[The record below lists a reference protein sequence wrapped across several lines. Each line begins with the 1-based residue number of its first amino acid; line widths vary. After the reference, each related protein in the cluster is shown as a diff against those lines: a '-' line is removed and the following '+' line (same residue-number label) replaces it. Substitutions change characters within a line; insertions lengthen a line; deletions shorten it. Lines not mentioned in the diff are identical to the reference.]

1 MLLSMIMIKRAY
13 DPPAAEDGERYLVDR
28 LWPRGVKRE
37 ALDLTGWVKDAAP
50 SNELRKWVHQEP
62 KHWEAFEDRY
72 AAELKENPD
81 AWKPLLEAARKGRI
95 TLIYA
100 SRDPEH
106 NNAAALKKF
115 LEKHL

>member
-13 DPPAAEDGERYLVDR
+13 DPPAAQDGERYLVDR